1 MNDLNN
7 YKNVEPLALME
18 QMEIM
23 QDELEQKD
31 GQIQMLQKQLE
42 QLPTLSEWQK
52 VQELLQEQ
60 TTQLQEQSSTIRQ
73 QAEQIET
80 LNENDSLQKENQ
92 QLKKENAD
100 LAAKVKTAESEKA
113 SALAQAEYAK
123 KHVRTEKVKVPTYYS
138 KCIVCDKESLQE
150 EIEVQKKKQE
160 NLRYYLIAF
169 EVLVGIVIL
178 FTAFKEKVFWQDFKN
193 FFIVL
198 WDILEVNG
206 TALYKGYSTL
216 SGLAVAGIDN
226 ATLQCTLYWILLL
239 LLFMVN
245 FAGIY
250 FLLRWIWKSW
260 QEKVMA
266 AVNPF
271 TISLSVLLLLV
282 VVYLGEFVKL
292 LLPMNLWGLW
302 IIGTIVIIGIAI
314 YVMDCIS
321 YRR

>member
-1 MNDLNN
+1 M
-7 YKNVEPLALME
+7 
-18 QMEIM
+18 
-23 QDELEQKD
+23 
-31 GQIQMLQKQLE
+31 
-42 QLPTLSEWQK
+42 
-52 VQELLQEQ
+52 
-60 TTQLQEQSSTIRQ
+60 
-73 QAEQIET
+73 
-80 LNENDSLQKENQ
+80 
-92 QLKKENAD
+92 
-100 LAAKVKTAESEKA
+100 
-113 SALAQAEYAK
+113 
-123 KHVRTEKVKVPTYYS
+123 PTYFS

-150 EIEVQKKKQE
+150 EIKTQKKKQD

-206 TALYKGYSTL
+206 TALYKGYNTL

-239 LLFMVN
+239 LLFMVT

-292 LLPMNLWGLW
+292 LLPMNLWGSW
-302 IIGTIVIIGIAI
+302 IIGTIAIIGIYDDGRTNSKNEDI
-314 YVMDCIS
+314 LELEGNIE
-321 YRR
+321 